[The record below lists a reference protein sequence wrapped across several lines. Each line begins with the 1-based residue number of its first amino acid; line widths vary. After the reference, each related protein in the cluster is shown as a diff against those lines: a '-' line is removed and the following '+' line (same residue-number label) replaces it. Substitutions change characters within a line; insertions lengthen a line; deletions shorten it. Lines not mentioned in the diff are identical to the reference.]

1 MTLKDFN
8 LKEILKHTAL
18 VKQLRDYA
26 QREHLSIEEVNL
38 RAEKYLKELY
48 TVQHP
53 LTHALAV
60 QGAEY
65 VVFRAYEEVI
75 DVRHE
80 ELKNLAKIL
89 RRNSVAFVMTH
100 KTYIDMFVLGIVLA
114 QYGLP
119 VPHVFVGINMA
130 FWGLGEVGRKAGAIF
145 IRRSFKDNELYKII
159 LRFFISSLV
168 DQKEQFMWAL
178 EGTRSRTGKLVWPK
192 MGILK
197 YIREAQ
203 KQSKQ
208 DVKYIPVSI
217 VYDLIPDVVDMT
229 KEGRGFDKSPESLMW
244 FLSYIR
250 KMGKDFGKISIR
262 FGEPVLLEEET
273 KSEIPINLG
282 DGATTTLPKFA
293 FELVHSINRVTPVT
307 TTSLIFASLLSNF
320 ALSKKGI
327 EHMVIELMKIIENH
341 KSDALVDRGTSIGQG
356 VQKSLNILLK
366 SGLLQKVNDG
376 VQTKYSVV
384 PEHYI
389 NASYYANMAVH
400 HLYHRAFIEIAL
412 LSIQYIKSNR
422 SRAFWKIVME
432 LRDLFKFEFFYSNKA
447 TFSDEIE
454 RDLGLFLPNWK
465 SDLENPQF
473 DVKLHLKTQSII
485 IAPVVLNTYLEAYRV
500 VAIALTKIE
509 SNRLY
514 SDEQLLRTCLY
525 TGEELHWKGK
535 IHRIDSVSK
544 PFIENGVRLAKNK
557 GLVEAAYQGKSEQIQ
572 AFLLKLNGISNHLKF
587 LIEEH
592 DWDRSVLQLPLPIDR
607 SIVPGSKTRS
617 ITEEILSGEK
627 GPHIGAFFDLDRTL
641 IDGFSAKQFFQTRL
655 LSGKMSPKE
664 IIFQFNGALVYAFGN
679 KNFAGLAAIGAKGVK
694 GVKEKVFLDVGEE
707 VYLNH
712 LSKAIFPE
720 SRAQVDAHLAM
731 GHTVAIISAATP
743 YQVNPV
749 ARDLGVEH
757 IMCTRMELDNDIFT
771 GNIVQP
777 ACWGEGK
784 AYAAEQLTQEHGLDL
799 SKSYFYT
806 DSAEDLP
813 LLDMVGHPRA
823 VNPDRNLS
831 AIAFE
836 RSWPIYRFS
845 NAPRPGV
852 SNAVRTMLALGSLV
866 PATLAGIA
874 SGAMTG
880 SWQDGANSMMA
891 VVGDLGTK
899 LAGIKVVAK
908 GKENMWSHRPAVF
921 VFNHQ
926 SNVDLLITAKL
937 LRKDAVGI
945 AKKELQNTPLGPIL
959 KMGGVIFIDRKN
971 KEKAIDALKPA
982 VEALQK
988 GISVA
993 IAPEG
998 TRSYDYKL
1006 GHFKKGA
1013 FHMAMQAGVPIV
1025 PMIIKNA
1032 HDAMPRGTNL
1042 ITPSVV
1048 KVVVARPIET
1058 KDWTKSNL
1066 DQKIQEVRK
1075 VFLDELGQSE
1085 TILQKEDYKKKG
1097 KKKVPTTN

>member
-1 MTLKDFN
+1 MKRLLEHSK
-8 LKEILKHTAL
+8 LL
-18 VKQLRDYA
+18 KQLKGYA
-26 QREHLSIEEVNL
+26 QKEKLSIDEVKKE
-38 RAEKYLKELY
+38 AEKYLKELY
-48 TVQHP
+48 TVKHP
-53 LTHALAV
+53 LTHALAL

-65 VVFRAYEEVI
+65 VVFRAYEELI

-100 KTYIDMFVLGIVLA
+100 KTYIDMFVLAIVLA

-119 VPHVFVGINMA
+119 VPHVFAGINMA
-130 FWGLGEVGRKAGAIF
+130 FWGLGDLGRKAGAIF

-159 LRFFISSLV
+159 LRFFIASLV
-168 DQKEQFMWAL
+168 DDKEQFMWAL

-197 YIREAQ
+197 YIQEAEQ
-203 KQSKQ
+203 QSKQ

-244 FLSYIR
+244 FLSYVR

-262 FGEPVLLEEET
+262 FGEPVELEEES
-273 KSEIPINLG
+273 KSELPISIP
-282 DGATTTLPKFA
+282 GAASSLPKFA

-376 VQTKYSVV
+376 TQTKYSVV

-400 HLYHRAFIEIAL
+400 HLYHRAFIELAL
-412 LSIQYIKSNR
+412 LSIQYVKTNR
-422 SRAFWKIVME
+422 SRAFWKVIME

-447 TFSDEIE
+447 SFSDEIE
-454 RDLGLFLPNWK
+454 RDLQLFLPEWK
-465 SDLENPQF
+465 TVLDDSNF
-473 DVKLHLKTQSII
+473 DIKKHLKAQSII

-500 VAIALTKIE
+500 VAIALSKVD

-514 SDEQLLRTCLY
+514 TDEQLLRTCLFI
-525 TGEELHWKGK
+525 GEELHWKGK

-544 PFIENGVRLAKNK
+544 PFVENGIRLAKNK
-557 GLVEAAYQGKSEQIQ
+557 GLVEAAYQGDSKSIQ
-572 AFLLKLNGISNHLKF
+572 DFLLKINGISNHLKF

-592 DWDRSVLQLPLPIDR
+592 EWDRSVLQLPLPIDR

-617 ITEEILSGEK
+617 ITEDILAGEK

-707 VYLNH
+707 VYLKH
-712 LSKAIFPE
+712 LAKAIFPE

-749 ARDLGVEH
+749 ARDLGVKH
-757 IMCTRMELDNDIFT
+757 IMCTRMELNNGMFT
-771 GNIVQP
+771 GNIVEP

-784 AYAAEQLTQEHGLDL
+784 AMAAESLVEEHNLDL
-799 SKSYFYT
+799 SRSYFYT

-813 LLDMVGHPRA
+813 LLDIVGNPRA
-823 VNPDRNLS
+823 VNPDRELS

-852 SNAVRTMLALGSLV
+852 SNALRTVLAVGSLL
-866 PATLAGIA
+866 PATLAGVA

-880 SWQDGANSMMA
+880 SWRDGANSMMA

-921 VFNHQ
+921 IFNHQ

-959 KMGGVIFIDRKN
+959 KMGGVVFIDRKN

-982 VEALQK
+982 VEALQN

-1006 GHFKKGA
+1006 GQFKKGA
-1013 FHMAMQAGVPIV
+1013 FHMAMQAGVPVV
-1025 PMIIKNA
+1025 PIIIKNA

-1048 KVVVARPIET
+1048 KVVIAKPIET
-1058 KDWTKSNL
+1058 LDWTKSNL
-1066 DQKIQEVRK
+1066 DQKIEEVRE
-1075 VFLDELGQSE
+1075 VFLEELGQSE

-1097 KKKVPTTN
+1097 KRKVPTTDG